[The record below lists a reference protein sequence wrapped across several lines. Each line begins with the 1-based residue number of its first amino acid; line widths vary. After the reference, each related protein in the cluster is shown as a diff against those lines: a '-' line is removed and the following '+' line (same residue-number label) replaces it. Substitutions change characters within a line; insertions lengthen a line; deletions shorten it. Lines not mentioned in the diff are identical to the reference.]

1 MSTEIRIKKIEMAYS
16 ALFSIGCQMPFSEE
30 SIVNLIEGL
39 LHLAV
44 QEQIDPR
51 QVVARAALQFYNQER

>member
-1 MSTEIRIKKIEMAYS
+1 MDDMTTEKKLQKTETACR
-16 ALFSIGCQMPFSEE
+16 ALESIGWPFSEE
-30 SIVNLIEGL
+30 SIVTLIVGL

-51 QVVARAALQFYNQER
+51 QVVARATLQFHDN

>member
-1 MSTEIRIKKIEMAYS
+1 MTTEKKLQKIETACR
-16 ALFSIGCQMPFSEE
+16 ALESIGWPFSEE
-30 SIVNLIEGL
+30 SIVTLIEGL

-51 QVVARAALQFYNQER
+51 QVVAIATLQFHDN

>member
-1 MSTEIRIKKIEMAYS
+1 MTTENKLQKAETASR
-16 ALFSIGCQMPFSEE
+16 ALESIGFPFSQE
-30 SIVNLIEGL
+30 SIVTLIVGL

-51 QVVARAALQFYNQER
+51 QIVAFATLKFHDN